1 MSINPQINEE
11 LDVVRSYT
19 SPHEGGQEL
28 APAIVDALKPKG
40 FFSLLLPDGLGG
52 AQLDYPDY
60 IKLVMQFAMIDASTA
75 WCVNQ
80 GSVLASLA
88 RLIAPEDARKIW
100 YRPGISIANGPPA
113 GECFSQHGAEGYEL
127 TGCWNFSSGIA
138 HADWLVGVASTNF
151 QHGTRSPMMHLLP
164 KSSAIIDKDWDVNGL
179 RQTGSYQ
186 FSTKSLRIPDR
197 LVFAYEIRE
206 DDPPLY
212 QIPLNLLFAGGFAA
226 VALGTSRTA
235 IDRAIELCK
244 TKIKRFTK
252 DAMHLDNATQDK
264 IGQAEATWQA
274 ANAFLENTVDQTWQA
289 ICQLGVCPK
298 ENKYQLRLAATHA
311 IRQAK
316 AATTLVYDLCS
327 TDSIRRS
334 EPIHRCFQDLHVIAQ
349 HLQGRPEIYALV
361 GGHKLGQDIQSYLVD

>member
-1 MSINPQINEE
+1 MSLNAQINEE
-11 LDVVRSYT
+11 LDLVRSYT
-19 SPHEGGQEL
+19 SPHQAGQEL
-28 APAIVDALKPKG
+28 APAIVDALKLKG
-40 FFSLLLPDGLGG
+40 FFSLLLPHDLGG

-60 IKLVMQFAMIDASTA
+60 INLVMQFATIDASTA

-88 RLIAPEDARKIW
+88 RLIAPEDAREIW
-100 YRPGISIANGPPA
+100 YSPAISIANGPPA
-113 GECFSQHGAEGYEL
+113 GECFSQQDTEGYEL
-127 TGCWNFSSGIA
+127 SGCWNFSSGIA
-138 HADWLVGVASTNF
+138 HADWLIGVASTNF
-151 QHGTRSPMMHLLP
+151 QDGTRKPMMHLLP
-164 KSSAIIDKDWDVNGL
+164 KSSAVIDKDWDVNGL

-186 FSTKSLRIPDR
+186 FRTDSLRIPER
-197 LVFAYEIRE
+197 LAFPYEIRK

-252 DAMHLDNATQDK
+252 VAMHLENATQDK

-274 ANAFLENTVDQTWQA
+274 ANAFLVNTVDQTWQE
-289 ICQLGVCPK
+289 ICQQGVCPK

-316 AATTLVYDLCS
+316 AATNLVYDLCS

-334 EPIHRCFQDLHVIAQ
+334 EPVHRCFQDLHVIAQ
-349 HLQGRPEIYALV
+349 HLQGRPEVYGIV
-361 GGHKLGQDIQSYLVD
+361 GGYKLGLIVQSYLVD